1 MEKDKTVGKLKLTY
15 DVLGAPIGDGDGYEV
30 AGERVVEVDVY
41 ASDVIDFLTPVP
53 LQYKTNEER
62 DAYVNGA
69 RSALSYALEYDDG
82 FLEAVFEDKDFE
94 EFMHS
99 KYEHKYC

>member
-1 MEKDKTVGKLKLTY
+1 MKSKIVGKLKLTY

-30 AGERVVEVDVY
+30 AGERVVEVDVHVD
-41 ASDVIDFLTPVP
+41 DVIEFLTLIP
-53 LQYKTNEER
+53 LQYKTNAER
-62 DAYVNGA
+62 DAYVAGEKA
-69 RSALSYALEYDDG
+69 ALSYALEYDDG
-82 FLEAVFEDKDFE
+82 LCEAVFEDRDFE